1 MYNGGK
7 IILGLIIFVALV
19 TAPFWLSG
27 EKATAKPDP
36 KVDTPEIL
44 KLPESE
50 RTCVESKAYMK
61 KEHMKMLN
69 EWRDLVVRDGLTV
82 YASNATGKQYTI
94 SLQNT
99 CMKCHSNKKNFCDE
113 CHNYAAVK
121 PYCWDCHIEPKEKQ
135 I

>member
-7 IILGLIIFVALV
+7 IIIGILIFVGLV
-19 TAPFWLSG
+19 TSPFLLSG
-27 EKATAKPDP
+27 KKATAKPDP

-50 RTCVESKAYMK
+50 RKCVESKEFMIS
-61 KEHMKMLN
+61 EHMKLLN
-69 EWRDLVVRDGLTV
+69 EWRDWVVRDGDGV
-82 YASNATGKQYTI
+82 YTSSTGKTYNM

-99 CMKCHSNKKNFCDE
+99 CMKCHSNKTKFCDE

-121 PYCWDCHIEPKEKQ
+121 PYCWDCHIEPKEDET
-135 I
+135 